1 MIEYSSMEPLSVP
14 EPSPF
19 RITFFF
25 GPETTGED
33 GTHWRCVFNVKK
45 RSWKGGVQVSVDIS
59 RSQVARLAET
69 LHLAA
74 WTREILTSVPN
85 DERPALRR
93 RIEEVFIQILCSRKL
108 DLALQSGFEQQNQ
121 EIPAEAL
128 TEDLDQLAINDEG
141 RIFFSL
147 RTELDLDD
155 PLQSDPI
162 PR

>member
-1 MIEYSSMEPLSVP
+1 MKPLSVP

-25 GPETTGED
+25 GPDTTGQD
-33 GTHWRCVFNVKK
+33 GCHWRCVFNVKK

-59 RSQVARLAET
+59 RSQVTRLVEA

-74 WTREILTSVPN
+74 WTNEILASVPD

-93 RIEEVFIQILCSRKL
+93 RIEEVFIQTLCGCKL
-108 DLALQSGFEQQNQ
+108 QLALQSDFEPQNQ
-121 EIPAEAL
+121 DIPADAL
-128 TEDLDQLAINDEG
+128 TKELDQLAAGEEE
-141 RIFFSL
+141 RIFSSL

-155 PLQSDPI
+155 PLQSI
-162 PR
+162 R

>member
-1 MIEYSSMEPLSVP
+1 MEPLSVP

-59 RSQVARLAET
+59 RSQVARLVET

-74 WTREILTSVPN
+74 WTREILTCVPN
-85 DERPALRR
+85 DDRPALRQ
-93 RIEEVFIQILCSRKL
+93 RIEEVFIQTLCSRKL
-108 DLALQSGFEQQNQ
+108 DLALQSDFEQQNQ
-121 EIPAEAL
+121 DIPAEAL
-128 TEDLDQLAINDEG
+128 TEELDHLAAREG
-141 RIFFSL
+141 KRIFSSL

-162 PR
+162 PQ